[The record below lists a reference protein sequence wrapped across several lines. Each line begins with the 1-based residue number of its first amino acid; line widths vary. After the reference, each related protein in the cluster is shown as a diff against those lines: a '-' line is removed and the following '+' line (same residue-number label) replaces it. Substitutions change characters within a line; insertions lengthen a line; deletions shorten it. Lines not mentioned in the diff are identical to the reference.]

1 MKNLLLIF
9 VCLFSVS
16 LLAQKGLP
24 STKTATS
31 KNCTVKVIENCSAAP
46 LIIFNCKNGEDL
58 KCVDRNRSF
67 HEIFNNNK
75 ATFETVE
82 ISINLFSGVVG
93 DGRNTPVECQSKA
106 QDCVDIKTTK

>member
-16 LLAQKGLP
+16 LLAQKG
-24 STKTATS
+24 SSSIKTVDS
-31 KNCTVKVIENCSAAP
+31 KNCTVEVIENCSAAP
-46 LIIFNCKNGEDL
+46 LIIFNCKNGEGL
-58 KCVDRNRSF
+58 KCVDRNRLF
-67 HEIFNNNK
+67 YEIFNNNK
-75 ATFETVE
+75 TTFKTVE
-82 ISINLFSGVVG
+82 MSINLFSGVVG